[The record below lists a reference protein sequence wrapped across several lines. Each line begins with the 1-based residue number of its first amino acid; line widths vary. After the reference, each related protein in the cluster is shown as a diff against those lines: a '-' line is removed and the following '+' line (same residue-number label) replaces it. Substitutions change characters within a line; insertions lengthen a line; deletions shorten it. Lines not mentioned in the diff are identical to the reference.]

1 MRNLEFEL
9 HKVKREIEI
18 HGEEYTFYRRE
29 NNEFNE
35 PVGEEKEVCVIYGIY
50 HEERG
55 YVSLKTQ
62 EGANIRKKS
71 EGQILCIIK
80 DNAEDSGSNEGDT
93 SVDISGSGSISGSI
107 DVDFVVP
114 EKSESVKGIKQGDY
128 VSIGGLMYYV
138 INVTDIQNYGIIA
151 NISLDLVV

>member
-1 MRNLEFEL
+1 MKNLEFEL
-9 HKVKREIEI
+9 YKVKREIER
-18 HGEEYTFYRRE
+18 HGEEYIFYRRE
-29 NNEFNE
+29 KNEFNE
-35 PVGEEKEVCVIYGIY
+35 SVGEEKEVCVIQGIY

-93 SVDISGSGSISGSI
+93 SVDISGSGSIPGSI
-107 DVDFVVP
+107 DVDFAP
-114 EKSESVKGIKQGDY
+114 EKSESVNSIKQGDY
-128 VSIGGLMYYV
+128 ISIGGLMYYV

>member
-9 HKVKREIEI
+9 HKVKREILR
-18 HGEEYTFYRRE
+18 HGEEYTFYRKDK
-29 NNEFNE
+29 NEFNE
-35 PVGEEKEVCVIYGIY
+35 PIGEEKVVSVVKGIY

-62 EGANIRKKS
+62 EGANIKSKS
-71 EGQILCIIK
+71 EGQILCII
-80 DNAEDSGSNEGDT
+80 EDVNICNDGDT
-93 SVDISGSGSISGSI
+93 ESEVVSEVEEGISNIR
-107 DVDFVVP
+107 
-114 EKSESVKGIKQGDY
+114 QGDY
-128 VSIGGLMYYV
+128 VSIKDLMYYV